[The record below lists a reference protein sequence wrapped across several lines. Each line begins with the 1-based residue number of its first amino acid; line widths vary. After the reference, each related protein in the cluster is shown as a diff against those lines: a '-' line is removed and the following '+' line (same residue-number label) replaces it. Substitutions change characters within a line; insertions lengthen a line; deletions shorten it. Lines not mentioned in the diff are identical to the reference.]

1 MANDLGET
9 IVNMTRNLDK
19 IVTEGVLTS
28 DLNMNGDLLG
38 QFTGVGK
45 IKVPKIDMD
54 GLADYSRKDGY
65 SAGSVDL
72 DWEERQLRYDRGR
85 GFDIDIMDDEEHM
98 MLVSANLMG
107 EFARTRVIPEVD
119 ATRFQELYNNAGKA
133 VESKW
138 EDGEGLV
145 NAVLNAETDFEDA
158 GNQLSGA
165 IFYCTSAIKNVL
177 RSVMPYRM
185 GMGEAPNMRFET
197 FDDMRIKVIPSA
209 RFYTKI
215 ELLSDTETSKGARS
229 AGYKKAEDG
238 KNIDFM
244 IVDPSCAQAITKHE
258 TLRYFSPEIYQK
270 MNAHHWDYRLFH
282 DLLVLDYRKAG
293 IYASYGAEK
302 ALGAAVKLANVA
314 ATANVVTTGEADT
327 KGEATSTAKK

>member
-1 MANDLGET
+1 MANDLGDVVERIT
-9 IVNMTRNLDK
+9 NQLDK

-54 GLADYSRKDGY
+54 GLADYNRQTGY

-72 DWEERQLRYDRGR
+72 DWEERTLRYDRGR
-85 GFDIDIMDDEEHM
+85 GFDIDIMDDDEHM
-98 MLVSANLMG
+98 YLVSANLMA
-107 EFARTRVIPEVD
+107 EFTRTRVIPEVD
-119 ATRFQELYNNAGKA
+119 ATRFQELYANAGKT
-133 VESKW
+133 VESTF

-145 NAVLNAETDFEDA
+145 NAVLDAETDFEDA
-158 GNQLSGA
+158 GNNLSGA
-165 IFYCTSAIKNVL
+165 IFYCTSAIKNVI

-197 FDDMRIKVIPSA
+197 FDDMRIKVIPSN

-215 ELLSDTETSKGARS
+215 DLTSDTATSKGARS

-258 TLRYFSPEIYQK
+258 TLRYFSPEVYQK
-270 MNAHHWDYRLFH
+270 LNAHHWDYRLFH
-282 DLLVLDYRKAG
+282 DLIVLDYRKAG
-293 IYASYGAEK
+293 IYCSYGSTKPVAASFTAEK
-302 ALGAAVKLANVA
+302 TVK
-314 ATANVVTTGEADT
+314 ATKA
-327 KGEATSTAKK
+327 

>member
-28 DLNMNGDLLG
+28 DLTMNGDLLG
-38 QFTGVGK
+38 EFTGVGK

-54 GLADYSRKDGY
+54 GLANYSRQDGY
-65 SAGSVDL
+65 SAGSVDI
-72 DWEERQLRYDRGR
+72 DWEERTLRYDRGR

-98 MLVSANLMG
+98 LIVSANLMG
-107 EFARTRVIPEVD
+107 EFARTRVVPEVD

-133 VESKW
+133 VESTW
-138 EDGEGLV
+138 ETGEDLL
-145 NAVLNAETDFEDA
+145 NAVLDAETDFEDA
-158 GNQLSGA
+158 GNPLSGA
-165 IFYCTSAIKNVL
+165 VFYCTSAIKNVL
-177 RSVMPYRM
+177 RSLMPYRM

-197 FDDMRIKVIPSA
+197 FDDMRIKVIPTS

-215 ELLSDTETSKGARS
+215 DLLNETTTNKGARS

-270 MNAHHWDYRLFH
+270 ANAHHWDYRLFH

-293 IYASYGAEK
+293 IFASYGSETPLK
-302 ALGAAVKLANVA
+302 ASVDFQNASAAKVVK
-314 ATANVVTTGEADT
+314 
-327 KGEATSTAKK
+327 K